1 MKVSWNIKPEK
12 LGKDLLNDVKATMP
26 KVLEAFSQEVEVNA
40 RKNFIKAI
48 PDISGDNP
56 YVSVSRTIS
65 GKTATI
71 SCSGEQVLFAEFGA
85 GIFNSFKEIDVFVP
99 EHTATTSSGATYRVK
114 GYTKTLLIN
123 ARGFKAGGLEEKL
136 PRPNGIYPLG
146 EYAGRVYF
154 NGSNNLSNE
163 QWNYALY
170 WANRTGFGS
179 QGKNPFWV
187 RSTTNG
193 RKANGESNVH
203 DRNGNVRTGVVWTQG
218 TKPVRGLW
226 RARQTAI
233 NKLNSGRLKIK

>member
-26 KVLEAFSQEVEVNA
+26 KVLEAFSQEIEVNA
-40 RKNFIKAI
+40 RKNFIKTI

-56 YVSVSRTIS
+56 YVSVSRTII
-65 GKTATI
+65 GNTATI

-85 GIFNSFKEIDVFVP
+85 GIFNSFKEIDVYVP

-123 ARGFKAGGLEEKL
+123 ARGFKAGGLEEKY
-136 PRPNGIYPLG
+136 PRPSGIDPLG
-146 EYAGRVYF
+146 EYRYHRYA
-154 NGSNNLSNE
+154 NGSM
-163 QWNYALY
+163 
-170 WANRTGFGS
+170 
-179 QGKNPFWV
+179 GKNMFWV

-193 RKANGESNVH
+193 RRANRESNVH
-203 DRNGNVRTGVVWTQG
+203 DRNGNVKTGVVWTQG